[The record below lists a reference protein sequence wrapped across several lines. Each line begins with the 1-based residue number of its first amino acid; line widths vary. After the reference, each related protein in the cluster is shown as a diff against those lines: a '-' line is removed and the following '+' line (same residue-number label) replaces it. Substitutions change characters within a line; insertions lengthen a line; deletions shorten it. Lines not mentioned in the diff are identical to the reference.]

1 MKLREQK
8 RLLVYLEMLVE
19 KMSQEVNIGIHPK
32 ITKYLAF
39 EDLIDIVLWTH
50 PNTYRKELLSLKS
63 KEELINLIEIDVNIL
78 LYTIAKIEK
87 SMTNYVKYS
96 PSEVSTFFK
105 KTQNEIHYLASKPAD
120 DWDEY
125 DKANYHSLL
134 SKTGT
139 AKIVYGVFTDKVLS
153 ENVYAVTTKPSY
165 FFDSKEEAEAEID
178 NIIKEE
184 KFKRDDLTVHKLWL
198 IQNQEI

>member
-87 SMTNYVKYS
+87 S
-96 PSEVSTFFK
+96 
-105 KTQNEIHYLASKPAD
+105 I
-120 DWDEY
+120 
-125 DKANYHSLL
+125 
-134 SKTGT
+134 
-139 AKIVYGVFTDKVLS
+139 
-153 ENVYAVTTKPSY
+153 
-165 FFDSKEEAEAEID
+165 
-178 NIIKEE
+178 
-184 KFKRDDLTVHKLWL
+184 KFKIQSPDISFSAHKGLLRLTALVFS
-198 IQNQEI
+198 I